1 MKKNYE
7 DILRNKTDEEIWIL
21 YNRMIEEEMV
31 QVEQDIMSEAG
42 LDGFMNNCCKFVDKI
57 ARIPVLG
64 KAAVNI
70 NLFCGMLVNSCKK
83 EYYISA
89 ATKCAIMGALTYLV
103 LPVDLIPDTL
113 PFVGMLDDIHVLCLI
128 AGKLENELTQYKNYL
143 YSKNMAEFQE
153 AMNVVFSER
162 DFQMQDEEADNE
174 VTSTSREVA

>member
-1 MKKNYE
+1 MKANYE

-42 LDGFMNNCCKFVDKI
+42 LDGFLNNCCKFVDKI

-70 NLFCGMLVNSCKK
+70 NLFCGMLVDSCKK

-89 ATKCAIMGALTYLV
+89 ATKCSILGALTYLV

-113 PFVGMLDDIHVLCLI
+113 PFVGLLDDAHILGLTARI
-128 AGKLENELTQYKNYL
+128 LKNELNQYKDYL
-143 YSKNMAEFQE
+143 YQKNWTEFQE
-153 AMNVVFSER
+153 AMNVVFSKR
-162 DFQMQDEEADNE
+162 DFQTEDGKIA
-174 VTSTSREVA
+174 